1 MSDIDEN
8 TKLFQK
14 YLNDKAPRK
23 LNKNCHTHP
32 HVEGG
37 LPPHLL
43 KRQEEPYA
51 SSQSTPAASVD
62 LPPWEGPQQ
71 VVVHDREFSPTPT
84 SQERAPHVPAQ
95 QSRSSLHPA
104 LQRVLA
110 QQARIRAERSPAVS
124 ADDARL
130 AISRWERICNAQR
143 MGPTQEIEQP
153 SRHASDAHK
162 QKWRPKNSSCWGSQS
177 LPTSD
182 ASVEFVSNDAAS
194 NDANPSFGSDQS
206 NGGAP
211 FRDVRGSIADEL
223 DIVPKGDGTG
233 WVNKH
238 AWKDYHSP
246 PGSDG
251 DSSDDSFE
259 KGWHY
264 SFCRDWARTLSDPPL
279 AFLLWDDDETPWECD
294 IDTKDGTMMAP
305 VDYPST
311 TVNPE
316 DPGTPEELVRRMSST
331 AEIKVTMEAEKLRK
345 RMKQREQRE
354 ERRSKHHLG
363 PEWKRVASSTS
374 TPVDR
379 PSISGRLHHGHKQA
393 PDQTTKA
400 LVKSRQA
407 DPREPRIH
415 CYLRPA
421 TRDDLPQILDIY
433 NWEVEHGRQALDAKA
448 LTLRDIQRLF
458 AECDAYGTPFIVAVG
473 GTSPLVPTSRGEE
486 SALVRFRGHY
496 QQIERS
502 RPYGDSQVTLS
513 SPSSSGKILG
523 FGLVT
528 LPSAGLAG
536 HAHTSVSRF
545 NGKLHLYVEPR
556 SRRLGIGRC
565 VLHRVLLCCSKR
577 LMHADWYDW
586 YDPHDSRACAEA
598 GDNAR
603 NYARVFVE
611 VASFKGDPD
620 FSWRKKLLG
629 EMNFLYVN
637 TTDLTRKVIQDENG
651 GWYDNTVWQHDCAGP
666 GDVHESS

>member
-1 MSDIDEN
+1 M
-8 TKLFQK
+8 
-14 YLNDKAPRK
+14 
-23 LNKNCHTHP
+23 
-32 HVEGG
+32 
-37 LPPHLL
+37 
-43 KRQEEPYA
+43 QESGSSESARSPQPYA
-51 SSQSTPAASVD
+51 SSQSTPAAPVI
-62 LPPWEGPQQ
+62 
-71 VVVHDREFSPTPT
+71 H
-84 SQERAPHVPAQ
+84 QERAPHVPAQ

-104 LQRVLA
+104 LQRVLS
-110 QQARIRAERSPAVS
+110 QQARIRAENRSAPVS
-124 ADDARL
+124 PEHARL
-130 AISRWERICNAQR
+130 AMSRWDRIRAAQR
-143 MGPTQEIEQP
+143 MDSTQEIEQS
-153 SRHASDAHK
+153 SRHAPDARK
-162 QKWRPKNSSCWGSQS
+162 KKWRPKNSSCWESQS
-177 LPTSD
+177 LPTSG

-194 NDANPSFGSDQS
+194 HDANPSFGSDQS
-206 NGGAP
+206 NGGVP
-211 FRDVRGSIADEL
+211 FKDVRGSIADEL

-233 WVNKH
+233 WVNKNF
-238 AWKDYHSP
+238 WKDYHSP
-246 PGSDG
+246 PGSDD

-264 SFCRDWARTLSDPPL
+264 SFCRDWVKTLSDPPI
-279 AFLLWDDDETPWECD
+279 AFLLWDDNETPWECD
-294 IDTKDGTMMAP
+294 IDTKDGTMLGP

-354 ERRSKHHLG
+354 QREERRGKHHLG
-363 PEWKRVASSTS
+363 PQWKRVASSTS

-379 PSISGRLHHGHKQA
+379 PSTSGRLHHGQA

-473 GTSPLVPTSRGEE
+473 GTPPLVPTSRGED
-486 SALVRFRGHY
+486 SALVRFRGPY

-502 RPYGDSQVTLS
+502 RSHNDSEVTPS

-523 FGLVT
+523 FGLIT

-577 LMHADWYDW
+577 LLRADWYKW
-586 YDPHDSRACAEA
+586 KDPYDSRACAEA

-637 TTDLTRKVIQDENG
+637 TTDLTRKVIRDQNG

-666 GDVHESS
+666 GDVHESN